1 MILNRGGHL
10 NNKLAHSHNSQSDIP
25 VGQQQRRKAAPQN
38 KLLLGLSYT
47 QGTALDLGGSPRPFH
62 RKQNMKNCPNMTN
75 SGVFVQI
82 P

>member
-10 NNKLAHSHNSQSDIP
+10 NNKLALSHNSQSDIL
-25 VGQQQRRKAAPQN
+25 VGQQQCRKAPPQN
-38 KLLLGLSYT
+38 KPLLGLSYT
-47 QGTALDLGGSPRPFH
+47 QGTALDRGGSPRPCTES
-62 RKQNMKNCPNMTN
+62 KYEKLSN

>member
-1 MILNRGGHL
+1 MILNRECQL

-47 QGTALDLGGSPRPFH
+47 QGTALDRGGSPRPCTES
-62 RKQNMKNCPNMTN
+62 KYEKLSN